1 MGTQSDFRVKKNL
14 IVGDGTISSGD
25 NANLVL
31 RRDFDDSVWNEITLT
46 DDTFKITLDNSH
58 RLFID
63 GNGKVG
69 IGVTSPDEIL
79 DVRSSATPKL
89 LVRTTATS
97 SQEAHIIIGGA
108 RTTSTTADIARLIF
122 NTYDDDIGGS
132 ESNTLAEI
140 TVRKQAASG
149 DQGNLLFKTNSGNG
163 NIVERMRI
171 TKDGSLELSNGT
183 PASPAAD
190 RVRLT
195 ETGGTLRIDTEH
207 GYIGFGPSNTS
218 WGHVNTDRGKF
229 YFNKPIVIDGG
240 STSGGGYLLSAYDTE
255 DMVLATGSGADDRL
269 TIKADTGYVGIGTIV
284 PKKTLHIS
292 DGSTSGITGGTTAAL
307 LITDDSNPRI
317 YFEALDEASGNRVYD
332 IAVGNDS
339 FDGFSFNSL
348 NNAASAYEN
357 QNILTIHADGN
368 VGIGTGTATPD
379 TALEVNAGS
388 TNLNGIKIEGS
399 GVNTSLTINNT
410 GTNGGEYRL
419 SVTSGS
425 HGDGTNKLLFQDGTA
440 TRMALNSAGNIGI
453 GVTSPSTR
461 LHLKTDN
468 DSNFPQLKIDN
479 AGTGDAALFFTAG
492 SVWSMG
498 VDNSDSDKFK
508 ISQDNSNAYLH
519 TNTMFTIDTSGKVG
533 IGASSPGY
541 MLDIQAGSAHIRL
554 KDTDDTDDMYITYHG
569 SDGNE
574 YGFIGYTGTSV
585 FQIKS
590 AQGRVIN
597 LGGHANTKVGVTTAD
612 MTFTPTALLHV
623 NGSFKATTKSFDIE
637 HPTKEGMRLH
647 HGVLEGPEHGVYIRG
662 HQVGDTIE
670 LPDYWLG
677 LVDEDTITVQL
688 TAKGRSQNLYVKSV
702 DREKVVVGGFTV
714 KSPDFYYFIQAERK
728 DVDKMEVEYGS
739 VH

>member
-1 MGTQSDFRVKKNL
+1 M
-14 IVGDGTISSGD
+14 I
-25 NANLVL
+25 
-31 RRDFDDSVWNEITLT
+31 
-46 DDTFKITLDNSH
+46 
-58 RLFID
+58 ID
-63 GNGKVG
+63 
-69 IGVTSPDEIL
+69 
-79 DVRSSATPKL
+79 
-89 LVRTTATS
+89 
-97 SQEAHIIIGGA
+97 
-108 RTTSTTADIARLIF
+108 
-122 NTYDDDIGGS
+122 
-132 ESNTLAEI
+132 
-140 TVRKQAASG
+140 
-149 DQGNLLFKTNSGNG
+149 
-163 NIVERMRI
+163 
-171 TKDGSLELSNGT
+171 
-183 PASPAAD
+183 
-190 RVRLT
+190 
-195 ETGGTLRIDTEH
+195 
-207 GYIGFGPSNTS
+207 
-218 WGHVNTDRGKF
+218 
-229 YFNKPIVIDGG
+229 
-240 STSGGGYLLSAYDTE
+240 E
-255 DMVLATGSGADDRL
+255 D
-269 TIKADTGYVGIGTIV
+269 GYVGIGT
-284 PKKTLHIS
+284 
-292 DGSTSGITGGTTAAL
+292 TAP
-307 LITDDSNPRI
+307 N
-317 YFEALDEASGNRVYD
+317 
-332 IAVGNDS
+332 
-339 FDGFSFNSL
+339 
-348 NNAASAYEN
+348 
-357 QNILTIHADGN
+357 
-368 VGIGTGTATPD
+368 
-379 TALEVNAGS
+379 TALV
-388 TNLNGIKIEGS
+388 
-399 GVNTSLTINNT
+399 V
-410 GTNGGEYRL
+410 R
-419 SVTSGS
+419 
-425 HGDGTNKLLFQDGTA
+425 
-440 TRMALNSAGNIGI
+440 
-453 GVTSPSTR
+453 
-461 LHLKTDN
+461 TDN
-468 DSNFPQLKIDN
+468 DSNFPQVKIDN
-479 AGTGDAALFFTAG
+479 AGSGDAALFFSGG

-647 HGVLEGPEHGVYIRG
+647 HGVLEGPEHGVYVRG

>member
-14 IVGDGTISSGD
+14 IVGDGIISSGD

-31 RRDFDDSVWNEITLT
+31 RRDFDDTTYNEITLT

-69 IGVTSPDEIL
+69 IGVTSPDEKL

-97 SQEAHIIIGGA
+97 SEEAHIIIGGA
-108 RTTSTTADIARLIF
+108 RTTSTTADISRLIF
-122 NTYDDDIGGS
+122 NTYDSDIGGS

-140 TVRKQAASG
+140 TVRKEAASG
-149 DQGNLLFKTNSGNG
+149 DQGNLLFKTNSGDDS
-163 NIVERMRI
+163 IVERMRI

-195 ETGGTLRIDTEH
+195 ETGGTLRIDTQH

-218 WGHVNTDRGKF
+218 WGHISTDRGKF
-229 YFNKPIVIDGG
+229 YMNKPLVIDGG
-240 STSGGGYLLSAYDTE
+240 STTGGGYLLSAYDAE

-348 NNAASAYEN
+348 NNTAGGYEN
-357 QNILTIHADGN
+357 QNIMTIHADGN

-379 TALEVNAGS
+379 KALEVKDD
-388 TNLNGIKIEGS
+388 TNLGGIEITGT

-410 GTNGGEYRL
+410 GTNGGEYRM
-419 SVTSGS
+419 SVTSGN
-425 HGDGTNKLLFQDGTA
+425 HGDGANKLLFQDGTLA
-440 TRMALNSAGNIGI
+440 RMTLNSSGNLGI
-453 GVTSPSTR
+453 GVTAPSTR

-519 TNTMFTIDTSGKVG
+519 TNTMFTINTSGRVG
-533 IGASSPGY
+533 IGTSSPGY
-541 MLDIQAGSAHIRL
+541 MIDVQAADAHVRL
-554 KDTDDTDDMYITYHG
+554 KDTSDTDDMYIVLHG

-574 YGFIGYTGTSV
+574 YGCLGYNGTSV
-585 FQIKS
+585 FQIRS
-590 AQGRVIN
+590 PQGRVIN

-702 DREKVVVGGFTV
+702 DREKVVVGGFIT

-739 VH
+739 VD